1 MGSLKVFKTPV
12 KAVRSGYI
20 CAMLRF
26 QHFDYLWLL
35 TVLPLLALLFLWA
48 RASQR
53 RRLDR
58 LGEMRLLLPLMPGY
72 HPGRLV
78 LKFLLLSGALFTGI
92 VGLANLQSSARS
104 EKIERKGNDVMIAL
118 DVSRSMLARDLSPNR
133 LEKARQLVLRLLEKM
148 GNDRVGLILFAGRA
162 YVSVP
167 LTVDFS
173 ALKMNLSTAS
183 PDLVPTQGT
192 VLSEAIRMARG
203 SFNPKE
209 TKYKSIILISD
220 GEDHDEEARAEARK
234 AAEEGVMIC
243 TVGVGTPEGSPIF
256 DEESGQNKTD
266 AEGKEINTK
275 LNEKELES
283 LAEAGQGIYRRLGSA
298 DAVAGAISS
307 RISSAGQRSF
317 GDTVFT
323 DYSSYFQYFLGISLL
338 LMVLE
343 SLIPESKT
351 RLKTA

>member
-1 MGSLKVFKTPV
+1 
-12 KAVRSGYI
+12 
-20 CAMLRF
+20 MLRF

-35 TVLPLLALLFLWA
+35 TTLPLLALLFVWA
-48 RASQR
+48 RAAQR
-53 RRLDR
+53 RRLNR
-58 LGEMRLLLPLMPGY
+58 VGEMKLLLPLMPGY
-72 HPGRLV
+72 HPTRLV
-78 LKFLLLSGALFTGI
+78 LKFVLLTAALFTGI
-92 VGLANLQSSARS
+92 IGLANLQNSARA

-118 DVSRSMLARDLSPNR
+118 DVSRSMLARDQSPNR
-133 LEKARQLVLRLLEKM
+133 LEKAKQLVLRLLEKM
-148 GNDRVGLILFAGRA
+148 GSDRVGLILFAGRA

-183 PDLVPTQGT
+183 PNLVPTQGT
-192 VLSEAIRMARG
+192 VLSEAIRMAR
-203 SFNPKE
+203 SCFNPRE
-209 TKYKSIILISD
+209 TKYKNIILISD

-243 TVGVGTPEGSPIF
+243 SVGIGTPEGAVIF
-256 DEESGQNKTD
+256 DEESGQNKTAAD
-266 AEGKEINTK
+266 GKEIITK

-283 LAEAGQGIYRRLGSA
+283 LAETGQGIYRRLGST
-298 DAVAGAISS
+298 DAVATAISK

-338 LMVLE
+338 LMVAE

-351 RLKTA
+351 RIKTA